1 MDTVITNWKK
11 NFFTIWTGQAISQFS
26 SSVLQFAIVWYLT
39 DHTGSA
45 MVLTAAMMMGFLPQ
59 GVLGPFIGVFI
70 DRYNRKRI
78 MIISDLLISAASFV
92 MVIAGWMGRLSTEL
106 ILVVLLARS
115 VGSAF
120 HNPCLQAVT
129 PQIVPEGQLTRC
141 AGYSQALESV
151 SQILS
156 PVVAAVLYSSWSLSG
171 IISLDVIGAL
181 IAVITLGITQ
191 IPELPQEGR
200 DRKVQVLRE
209 AKEGFQILQQTI
221 LGTMQ
226 TRVTCSTCGGEGKII
241 KNKCKKC
248 GGDGIV
254 YGEEVVSVNIPAG
267 VAEGMQLSMG
277 GKGNAGKHNGV
288 AGDLLILVEEE
299 PHQDLIRDEND
310 LIYNLL
316 LSFPT
321 AALGGAV
328 EIPTI
333 DGKVKVKIDSGT
345 QPGKVLR
352 LRGKGLP
359 NVNGYG
365 TGDLLVN
372 ISIYVPEALN
382 KEEKN
387 TLEKM
392 EASDNFKPN
401 TSVKEKIFKK
411 FKSFFD

>member
-1 MDTVITNWKK
+1 MAEKRDYYEVLGLQKGASEADIKK
-11 NFFTIWTGQAISQFS
+11 AFKTMARKYHPDLHPGDKEAEEKFKEINEAY
-26 SSVLQFAIVWYLT
+26 SVLNDPEKKARYDQFGHA
-39 DHTGSA
+39 GMSG
-45 MVLTAAMMMGFLPQ
+45 AAGN
-59 GVLGPFIGVFI
+59 GGPFGGFSEGMSMDDIFSMFGDIFGG
-70 DRYNRKRI
+70 RGGGFGGGFSGFGGGFGGGSSQRPRFRG
-78 MIISDLLISAASFV
+78 SDLRVKVKMNLKEISTGVEKKFKLKKYVPCDQCHGTGAEGDGGSETCPTCKGSGS
-92 MVIAGWMGRLSTEL
+92 VIR
-106 ILVVLLARS
+106 
-115 VGSAF
+115 
-120 HNPCLQAVT
+120 N
-129 PQIVPEGQLTRC
+129 
-141 AGYSQALESV
+141 
-151 SQILS
+151 
-156 PVVAAVLYSSWSLSG
+156 
-171 IISLDVIGAL
+171 
-181 IAVITLGITQ
+181 
-191 IPELPQEGR
+191 
-200 DRKVQVLRE
+200 
-209 AKEGFQILQQTI
+209 QQTI

-248 GGDGIV
+248 GGDGII
-254 YGEEVVSVNIPAG
+254 YGEEVVSVKIPAG
-267 VAEGMQLSMG
+267 VAEGIQLSMG

-382 KEEKN
+382 KEEKS